1 MERYR
6 TAATIEPMGELH
18 LSELPFQSGE
28 VVEVTVAKV
37 KSAAPV
43 ERSSKYPLRG
53 RGVRYESP
61 FDSVAEEDW
70 DHVQSS
76 RSIVR

>member
-18 LSELPFQSGE
+18 LSELPFRPGD
-28 VVEVTVAKV
+28 VVEVIVARV

-43 ERSSKYPLRG
+43 EGTSKYPLRG
-53 RGVRYESP
+53 RAIRYESP

-70 DHVQSS
+70 DHIS
-76 RSIVR
+76 